1 MPLRFFA
8 VMLACLLVAC
18 ADTPPAV
25 EAPTPTTSIDP
36 TVEVVATPADV
47 AIVPTVGP
55 TSTPTPS
62 PAEQPILFASDE
74 SGRGQLYLM
83 ENGVKSVIP
92 LPPAVES
99 AWQPTLHP
107 DGQQILFTGRR
118 NGQSDIALTTM
129 RGQAVTWLTDHPADD
144 FSPAWAWDGQSMAWV
159 SEQDG
164 RGHVWLKSMS
174 EGSEAVRAPVLA
186 GDQPTRNPAFQPDGS
201 LLYSVIDE
209 QGTEYIYEYEVEGNG
224 FHPRVEWPYK
234 GTQPA
239 VNGAG
244 DVAFVGWVE
253 NPPWRGIYRMSDVIT
268 PTLLWETTDWIG
280 EPAWSADGNW
290 IYFSR
295 AIRDGSGHD
304 LWALSAQGGT
314 PVQVTNGWAWETDV
328 VGLEVGRSAS
338 LPVVSAGETTDHNG
352 DVVVSNQETAGH
364 SEDAMSS
371 NQLSGPLAPDGFIAG
386 FNVAGLENAY
396 LSRELGF
403 GWGKGFAFWERIE
416 QEPGV
421 YDWRDVDN
429 TVNWYEQA
437 GLQIFLRVDRT
448 PTWARPADT
457 IGSHPPTDMEA
468 YARFLE
474 ALATRY
480 KGRVAVYELWNEP
493 NLSYEWGGQFP
504 DPVKYVE
511 MLRVAR
517 PALLRGDPDAKL
529 VVGALAVTSTSNESM
544 DDLEWMEKFYQAL
557 GPHDGTLYDAF
568 STHPYGFAQPPNF
581 PPEQGLGLRRL
592 EAHRAIMEQYGD
604 TVPLWL
610 TELGY
615 PRQSPAWDLGS
626 HHAWMI
632 SDDLQAE
639 YIAETLDYI
648 QSTYPYVEAAFF
660 FNLDFST
667 VDWYVAGEQMRAF
680 AILDSA
686 RRPLP
691 AYTRLRERV
700 LGIEQ

>member
-1 MPLRFFA
+1 MPFRVFILIFTF
-8 VMLACLLVAC
+8 LLVAC
-18 ADTPPAV
+18 AETPPAAV
-25 EAPTPTTSIDP
+25 EAPTPTPSINP
-36 TVEVVATPADV
+36 TIEAVAPPTDT
-47 AIVPTVGP
+47 AIVPTAEAI
-55 TSTPTPS
+55 STPTPS
-62 PAEQPILFASDE
+62 PDAQPILFASDE
-74 SGRGQLYLM
+74 SGRGQLYILEDGIKTM
-83 ENGVKSVIP
+83 IP
-92 LPPAVES
+92 MPPAVES
-99 AWQPTLHP
+99 AWHPALHP

-118 NGQSDIALTTM
+118 NGQSDIALTTIQ
-129 RGQAVTWLTDHPADD
+129 GQAVTWLTDHPADD
-144 FSPAWAWDGQSMAWV
+144 HSPTWSRDGQQMAWV

-164 RGHVWLKSMS
+164 RGHVWLKPTTGGG
-174 EGSEAVRAPVLA
+174 EPVRAPVLA

-201 LLYSVIDE
+201 LLYSVINE
-209 QGTEYIYEYEVEGNG
+209 QGTEYIYEYQMANNS
-224 FHPRVEWPYK
+224 FRPRVEWPYK

-239 VNGAG
+239 VNPQGG
-244 DVAFVGWVE
+244 VAFIGWVE
-253 NPPWRGIYRMSDVIT
+253 NPPWRGIYAMNDVIT

-280 EPAWSADGNW
+280 EPAWSADGEW

-295 AIRDGSGHD
+295 AMRDGSGHD
-304 LWALSAQGGT
+304 LWALPAQGGT
-314 PVQVTNGWAWETDV
+314 PVQVTNSWAWETDAV
-328 VGLEVGRSAS
+328 ALEGGTGTHPPGTSE
-338 LPVVSAGETTDHNG
+338 GETDGHNE
-352 DVVVSNQETAGH
+352 DV
-364 SEDAMSS
+364 MSS
-371 NQLSGPLAPDGFIAG
+371 SPLAPDGYIAG

-403 GWGKGFAFWERIE
+403 GWGKGYAFWERIE
-416 QEPGV
+416 QTPGI

-437 GLQIFLRVDRT
+437 GLEIFLRVDRT
-448 PTWARPADT
+448 PAWARPADT
-457 IGSHPPTDMEA
+457 LGSHPPTDMEA

-474 ALATRY
+474 TLAARY

-529 VVGALAVTSTSNESM
+529 VIGALAVTSTTSESM

-568 STHPYGFAQPPNF
+568 ATHPYGFAQPPDF
-581 PPEQGLGLRRL
+581 PQEQGLGLRRL
-592 EAHRAIMEQYGD
+592 ESHRAIMEKYGD

-615 PRQSPAWDLGS
+615 PRRAPAWDLGS
-626 HHAWMI
+626 HHAWMV
-632 SDDLQAE
+632 SDDTQAQ
-639 YIAETLDYI
+639 YIADTLDYI

-686 RRPLP
+686 RRPARL
-691 AYTRLRERV
+691 YTLART
-700 LGIEQ
+700 GAGD